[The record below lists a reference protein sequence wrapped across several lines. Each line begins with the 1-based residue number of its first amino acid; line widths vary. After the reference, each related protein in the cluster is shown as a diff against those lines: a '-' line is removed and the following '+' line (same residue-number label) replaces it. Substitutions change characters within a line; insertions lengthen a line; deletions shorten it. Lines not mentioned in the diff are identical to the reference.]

1 MNIEIKR
8 LTPDLAEDYLQ
19 FFDVTPH
26 DDNIDAHKCYCVC
39 WCSTDHRI
47 ATDFSSRDKR
57 RELARQFVREG
68 VIQGYLA
75 YDGDRVVGWCNANTK
90 SECLNCISWIRNMKS
105 VDSDDKTLKIKS
117 VFCFVI
123 APDMQ
128 RKGIATKLLLRV
140 CEDAKADGFD
150 VVESYPKKKF
160 VSVAEDFMG
169 PSKMYEKLGF
179 TVVREVN
186 DITVMRK
193 ALK

>member
-8 LTPDLAEDYLQ
+8 LTPDLVEDYLH

-26 DDNIDAHKCYCVC
+26 DDDIDDHKCYCVC

-47 ATDFSSRDKR
+47 ATDFSSRNKR
-57 RELARQFVREG
+57 RELARQYVING
-68 VIQGYLA
+68 VIKGYLA

-90 SECLNCISWIRNMKS
+90 SECLHCISWIRNMKS

-150 VVESYPKKKF
+150 AVESYPKKKF

-169 PSKMYEKLGF
+169 PVKMYEK
-179 TVVREVN
+179 
-186 DITVMRK
+186 
-193 ALK
+193 

>member
-8 LTPDLAEDYLQ
+8 LTPELTEDYLH

-26 DDNIDAHKCYCVC
+26 DDNIDEHKCYCVC
-39 WCSTDHRI
+39 WCRADHRI
-47 ATDFSSRDKR
+47 ATDFSSQEKR
-57 RELARQFVREG
+57 WELAKQYVKDG

-90 SECLNCISWIRNMKS
+90 SECLHCTSWLRFMQS
-105 VDSDDKTLKIKS
+105 VDVDDKALKIKS

-128 RKGIATKLLLRV
+128 QKGIATRLLRRV

-150 VVESYPKKKF
+150 AIESYPNREF
-160 VSVAEDFMG
+160 VSTEADFMG
-169 PSKMYEKLGF
+169 TVGMYEKAGF
-179 TVVREVN
+179 MPCYEAK
-186 DITVMRK
+186 DKLIMRK
-193 ALK
+193 SLK

>member
-1 MNIEIKR
+1 
-8 LTPDLAEDYLQ
+8 
-19 FFDVTPH
+19 
-26 DDNIDAHKCYCVC
+26 
-39 WCSTDHRI
+39 
-47 ATDFSSRDKR
+47 
-57 RELARQFVREG
+57 
-68 VIQGYLA
+68 
-75 YDGDRVVGWCNANTK
+75 
-90 SECLNCISWIRNMKS
+90 MKS

-150 VVESYPKKKF
+150 AVESYPKKKF

-169 PSKMYEKLGF
+169 PVKMYEKLGF
-179 TVVREVN
+179 TVDREVN
-186 DITVMRK
+186 DIIVMRK